1 MIELVIKD
9 IDVERRRPVW
19 AAISDLWRDTEIQ
32 DYEIEHIAVVLAE
45 SRYTKDEL
53 HEIYAFEV
61 APVVWRNLMTAV
73 PPVWAGFD
81 EDWLVGEILKVI
93 ERQRR
98 SVTYRYYV
106 RSPIGERVRT
116 FVVKEDWLK
125 VLRAYERKA
134 VPS

>member
-1 MIELVIKD
+1 MIELGTKN

-32 DYEIEHIAVVLAE
+32 DYEIEHLATVLVE

-61 APVVWRNLMTAV
+61 APVVWRNLTTAV
-73 PPVWAGFD
+73 PSVWAGFD
-81 EDWLVGEILKVI
+81 EDWLAEEILKVI

-98 SVTYRYYV
+98 SVMYRYYV
-106 RSPIGERVRT
+106 RSTIGERMRT

-125 VLRAYERKA
+125 VLRAYERKT